1 VFILS
6 TSQEYPDFATDWRP
20 VRHDFFMPIGIDEG
34 PAGRNRRDMTIDTS
48 TASPVQSRGI
58 TIVEILLVISVLVIL
73 VSFAVPGLDR
83 ATARSEMKAASEHV
97 MHTIDSARN
106 LARMTE
112 STVVLHADLPG
123 AGAEQRIRLS
133 GPRLEAGTG
142 FQEYRLPE
150 SIRLVP
156 DHASFTFDERG
167 LVQHP
172 GSMILVSQTD
182 EAISSVLRVE

>member
-1 VFILS
+1 MQ
-6 TSQEYPDFATDWRP
+6 T
-20 VRHDFFMPIGIDEG
+20 GIHEG
-34 PAGRNRRDMTIDTS
+34 PAGRNRRDMTIDTAIPS
-48 TASPVQSRGI
+48 RFHSRGI
-58 TIVEILLVISVLVIL
+58 TLVEILLVVSVLVIL
-73 VSFAVPGLDR
+73 ISFAVPGLDR

-97 MHTIDSARN
+97 MHAIDSARN

-112 STVVLHADLPG
+112 STVVLHADPPG

-133 GPRLEAGTG
+133 GPRLDAARG

-167 LVQHP
+167 LVRNP
-172 GSMILVSQTD
+172 GSMILVSQAD

>member
-1 VFILS
+1 
-6 TSQEYPDFATDWRP
+6 
-20 VRHDFFMPIGIDEG
+20 MPTGIEKG

-48 TASPVQSRGI
+48 IPSPFHSRGI

-73 VSFAVPGLDR
+73 ISFAVPGLDR
-83 ATARSEMKAASEHV
+83 ATARSELKAASEHV
-97 MHTIDSARN
+97 MFTVDSARN

-133 GPRLEAGTG
+133 GPGLDAARG

-150 SIRLVP
+150 SIRLIP

-182 EAISSVLRVE
+182 EAISSVLKVE